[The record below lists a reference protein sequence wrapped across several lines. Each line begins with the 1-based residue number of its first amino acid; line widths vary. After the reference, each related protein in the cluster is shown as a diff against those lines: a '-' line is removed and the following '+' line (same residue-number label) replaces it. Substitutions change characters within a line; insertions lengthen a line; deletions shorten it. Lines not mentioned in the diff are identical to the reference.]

1 VVEVLERFLSMP
13 YTSEEGGRLNNYA
26 SEPKMYEA
34 EPPTLN
40 QKRNY
45 TIMGGLALALVVGL
59 LVVAFVV
66 SQG

>member
-1 VVEVLERFLSMP
+1 MP
-13 YTSEEGGRLNNYA
+13 YTTEEGGRLNNYA

-34 EPPTLN
+34 EPPTLS

-45 TIMGGLALALVVGL
+45 TIMGALALMLVVGL
-59 LVVAFVV
+59 LVVAVFV